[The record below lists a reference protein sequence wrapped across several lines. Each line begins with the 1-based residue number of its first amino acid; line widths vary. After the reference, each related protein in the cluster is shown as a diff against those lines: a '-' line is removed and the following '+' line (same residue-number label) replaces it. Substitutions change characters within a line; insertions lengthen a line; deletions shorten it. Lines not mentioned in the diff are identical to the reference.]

1 MREIQKDVL
10 LNYINSLSSPIVCEN
25 IIHVLFQRFGK
36 ERDVDVIKEE
46 TLEIEEVKENKD
58 EEK

>member
-10 LNYINSLSSPIVCEN
+10 LNFVNSLSSSVVCEN

-36 ERDVDVIKEE
+36 ERDVDIVSEE
-46 TLEIEEVKENKD
+46 VLEIEEK
-58 EEK
+58 

>member
-10 LNYINSLSSPIVCEN
+10 LNFVNSLSSSVVCEN

-36 ERDVDVIKEE
+36 ERDVDIVSD
-46 TLEIEEVKENKD
+46 EVESSD
-58 EEK
+58 EERICDSD

>member
-10 LNYINSLSSPIVCEN
+10 LNFVNSLSSSVVCEN

-36 ERDVDVIKEE
+36 ERDVDIV
-46 TLEIEEVKENKD
+46 VD
-58 EEK
+58 EEENHDEERVCDSG

>member
-10 LNYINSLSSPIVCEN
+10 LNFVNSLSSSVVCEN

-36 ERDVDVIKEE
+36 ERDVDIVA
-46 TLEIEEVKENKD
+46 D
-58 EEK
+58 EEENHDEERVCDSG